1 MINIVF
7 WDLPSIIAAAV
18 FVPLFAYVLY
28 WLGKLL
34 KEFVRDYKLDNDKK
48 ERKQNEKRDIT

>member
-7 WDLPSIIAAAV
+7 WDLPSIIAAVV
-18 FVPLFAYVLY
+18 FVPLFAYALY

>member
-7 WDLPSIIAAAV
+7 WDLPSIIAAVV

>member
-1 MINIVF
+1 MINIVL
-7 WDLPSIIAAAV
+7 WDLPSIIAATV

-48 ERKQNEKRDIT
+48 ERRQNEKRDIA